1 MQKEK
6 HKQPQPQKKIVLMS
20 LGGSVGKTM
29 ITTQCLYPHMPE
41 AHILCVD
48 QINTTAADFGIKNC
62 TSLAGDEFN
71 KAYRALMGADGD
83 VIVDVGGAKEC
94 NEFLKGMLEVDGSD
108 EITTIIIPAKP
119 NAKDQGCA
127 LDTIQRLIIDGVDP
141 TKIKVIF
148 TGTVKN
154 TANEFGQLI
163 SGMKKHGLQPDL
175 DLTIFNSSVYNELIE
190 EQELITDVLADK
202 TDYKDKARNQQS
214 GDTTDYT
221 GKLLRQ
227 RMAHNVAWPNLQ
239 MVFKTLFPQG

>member
-1 MQKEK
+1 MQKS
-6 HKQPQPQKKIVLMS
+6 KQKQKKIVLMS

-29 ITTQCLYPHMPE
+29 ITTQCLYPHMLD

-48 QINTTAADFGIKNC
+48 QTNTTAANFGIKNC
-62 TSLAGDEFN
+62 TSLAGEEFN
-71 KAYRALMGADGD
+71 KAYRALMAADGD

-94 NEFLKGMLEVDGSD
+94 TEFLKGMLEVDGSD

-127 LDTIQRLIIDGVDP
+127 LDTIQRLIIDGVDKS
-141 TKIKVIF
+141 KISVIF

-154 TANEFGQLI
+154 TADEFGQLI
-163 SGMKKHGLQPDL
+163 AGMKEHGIAPNL
-175 DLTIFNSSVYNELIE
+175 DLTIFNSEVYNEMIE
-190 EQELITDVLADK
+190 AEELITEILADK
-202 TDYKDKARNQQS
+202 TDYKDKARNRLA

-227 RMAHNVAWPNLQ
+227 RMAQNVAWPNLQ
-239 MVFKTLFPQG
+239 VVFKTLFPKG

>member
-1 MQKEK
+1 MQKQK
-6 HKQPQPQKKIVLMS
+6 LKQKKIVLMS

-48 QINTTAADFGIKNC
+48 QTNTTASDFGITNC

-71 KAYRALMGADGD
+71 KAYRALMAADGD

-94 NEFLKGMLEVDGSD
+94 TEFLKGMLEVDGSD

-127 LDTIQRLIIDGVDP
+127 LDTIERLIIDGVDKS
-141 TKIKVIF
+141 KIKVVF

-154 TANEFGQLI
+154 TADEFGQLI
-163 SGMKKHGLQPDL
+163 AGMKKHVLDADL
-175 DLTIFNSSVYNELIE
+175 DLTIFNSAVYNELIE
-190 EQELITDVLADK
+190 AEELITNVLADK
-202 TDYKDKARNQQS
+202 TDYKEQAKNRAD

-227 RMAHNVAWPNLQ
+227 RMAQNVAWPNLQ
-239 MVFKTLFPQG
+239 VVFKTLFPKG

>member
-1 MQKEK
+1 MQKLK
-6 HKQPQPQKKIVLMS
+6 AKQKKIVLMS

-29 ITTQCLYPHMPE
+29 ITTQCLCPHMPD

-48 QINTTAADFGIKNC
+48 QTNTTAADFGIANC

-71 KAYRALMGADGD
+71 KAYRALMAAESD

-94 NEFLKGMLEVDGSD
+94 TEFLKGMLEVDGSD

-127 LDTIQRLIIDGVDP
+127 LDTIERLIIDGVDKS
-141 TKIKVIF
+141 KINVIF
-148 TGTVKN
+148 TGTLKN
-154 TANEFGQLI
+154 TADEFGQLI
-163 SGMKKHGLQPDL
+163 AGMKKHGIEPNL
-175 DLTIFNSSVYNELIE
+175 DLTIFNSAVYNEMIE
-190 EQELITDVLADK
+190 GEELITHILADK
-202 TDYKDKARNQQS
+202 TDYKDKARNREE

-227 RMAHNVAWPNLQ
+227 RMAQNVAWPNLQ
-239 MVFKTLFPQG
+239 VVFKTLFPKG